1 MRPRSSRPPHEA
13 QPAARLAAVAETGSI
28 QEASRILHLTQPAL
42 SKAIKELES
51 SVGATLFVRS
61 SKGVQL
67 TPFGQRLVSH
77 ARLISENVRRA
88 REDLEDMKGTVQ
100 SEITVG

>member
-1 MRPRSSRPPHEA
+1 MKLNQLRA
-13 QPAARLAAVAETGSI
+13 LAAVAETGSI

-67 TPFGQRLVSH
+67 TPSVLSDMAWNGQFPLLMIWH
-77 ARLISENVRRA
+77 
-88 REDLEDMKGTVQ
+88 
-100 SEITVG
+100 